1 MAYCVNGSWTVS
13 NKIAVGTETL
23 GLGLT
28 LQGPAVGD
36 AAIGFRN
43 SSATGRNW
51 SIYATGNEFSQG
63 AGSLLFYREWCDGG
77 NGTMVL
83 SCMGRLGMGTCN
95 PTHPIHIYDA
105 GNSVY
110 ARWERSSGNMF
121 IGSDS
126 IGGAIGTTG
135 NIPLYFYTV
144 DGTERMRLTQD
155 GSLGI
160 GTSCPTAKLHV
171 NGSSQF
177 DDTLNFASRGKISW
191 GGSPARLILTSC
203 GSYNLSL
210 GTDNFVDRMTIQA
223 STGNVGIGNCSPAGQ
238 FSLNGAVSDCKL
250 LVYDVGIVNDRY
262 GFGIRTSQ
270 FMMYSANAGDACG
283 GITFGKHDGT
293 TFTEHVRFM
302 NGGNVG
308 IGISCANYK
317 LHVNG
322 AFYAAGSSKE
332 YKTSICEY
340 NTDSCMFMKLKPVT
354 YDYKEEW
361 KHLGKQLKSGTQIG
375 LIAEDTAEVFPELA
389 VLKEEENEQVVR
401 NVDYEKLS
409 IILLSEVQK
418 LRKEVDDL
426 KTK

>member
-13 NKIAVGTETL
+13 NKISVGTETL

-36 AAIGFRN
+36 AAIAFKN

-177 DDTLNFASRGKISW
+177 DDGLNFASRGKISW

-238 FSLNGAVSDCKL
+238 FSLNGAISDCKL
-250 LVYDVGIVNDRY
+250 LVYDAGVANDRY

-283 GITFGKHDGT
+283 GITFGKHNGT

-322 AFYAAGSSKE
+322 TFYAAGSSQDYKE
-332 YKTSICEY
+332 GICKY
-340 NTDSCMFMKLKPVT
+340 DTDSCMFMKLKPVT
-354 YDYKEEW
+354 YQYKEEF
-361 KHLGKQLKSGTQIG
+361 KHLGKELKSQTQIG
-375 LIAEDTAEVFPELA
+375 LIAEEVAETYPELA
-389 VLKEEENEQVVR
+389 ILVKENDNDVVR

-409 IILLSEVQK
+409 IVLLSEVQK

>member
-13 NKIAVGTETL
+13 NKIAIGTETL

-36 AAIGFRN
+36 AAIAFRN
-43 SSATGRNW
+43 NSATGRNW

-63 AGSLLFYREWCDGG
+63 AGNLLFYREWCDGG
-77 NGTMVL
+77 GQTMVL
-83 SCMGRLGMGTCN
+83 SCTGKLGMGTCN
-95 PTHPIHIYDA
+95 PTHPIHVYDA

-144 DGTERMRLTQD
+144 DGTERMRLTQC
-155 GSLGI
+155 GNLGI
-160 GTSCPTAKLHV
+160 NTS
-171 NGSSQF
+171 
-177 DDTLNFASRGKISW
+177 
-191 GGSPARLILTSC
+191 SPASLLHLAGGGTGTRGALRISEVGLTN
-203 GSYNLSL
+203 YWEL
-210 GTDNFVDRMTIQA
+210 GRDNTVSGDFTVNSNATERMRIT
-223 STGNVGIGNCSPAGQ
+223 TNGNVGVGNCSPAGQ
-238 FSLNGAVSDCKL
+238 FSLNGVINDCKL
-250 LVYDVGIVNDRY
+250 LVYDNGNACDRY
-262 GFGIRTSQ
+262 GFGIRSSQ

-283 GITFGKHDGT
+283 GITFGKHNGT
-293 TFTEHVRFM
+293 TFTENVRFM

-317 LHVNG
+317 LHING
-322 AFYAAGSSKE
+322 TFYAAGSSQDYKE
-332 YKTSICEY
+332 GVCKYD
-340 NTDSCMFMKLKPVT
+340 TDSCMFMKLKPVT
-354 YDYKEEW
+354 YQYKQEF
-361 KHLGKQLKSGTQIG
+361 KHLGKELKSQTQIG
-375 LIAEDTAEVFPELA
+375 LIAEEVAEVAPELA
-389 VLKEEENEQVVR
+389 ILVKENDNDVVR

-418 LRKEVDDL
+418 LRREVDDL
-426 KTK
+426 KHKQ

>member
-36 AAIGFRN
+36 AAIAFRN

-95 PTHPIHIYDA
+95 PTHPIHVYDA

-177 DDTLNFASRGKISW
+177 DDSLNFASRGKISW

-238 FSLNGAVSDCKL
+238 FSLNGAISDCKL
-250 LVYDVGIVNDRY
+250 LVYDAGVANDRY

-283 GITFGKHDGT
+283 GITFGKHNGT

-322 AFYAAGSSKE
+322 TFYAAGSSQDYKE
-332 YKTSICEY
+332 GICKY
-340 NTDSCMFMKLKPVT
+340 DTDSCMFMKLKPVT
-354 YDYKEEW
+354 YQYKEEF
-361 KHLGKQLKSGTQIG
+361 KHLGKELKSQTQIG
-375 LIAEDTAEVFPELA
+375 LIAEEVAEVAPELA
-389 VLKEEENEQVVR
+389 ILVKENDNDVVR

>member
-322 AFYAAGSSKE
+322 TFYAAGSSQD
-332 YKTSICEY
+332 YKQGICKY
-340 NTDSCMFMKLKPVT
+340 DTDSCMFMKLKPVT
-354 YDYKEEW
+354 YQYKEEF
-361 KHLGKQLKSGTQIG
+361 KHLGKELKSQTQIG
-375 LIAEDTAEVFPELA
+375 LIAEEVAEVAPELA
-389 VLKEEENEQVVR
+389 ILVKENDNDVVR
-401 NVDYEKLS
+401 NVDYEKLT
-409 IILLSEVQK
+409 ILLLSEVQK
-418 LRKEVDDL
+418 LRKEIDDL
-426 KTK
+426 KHK